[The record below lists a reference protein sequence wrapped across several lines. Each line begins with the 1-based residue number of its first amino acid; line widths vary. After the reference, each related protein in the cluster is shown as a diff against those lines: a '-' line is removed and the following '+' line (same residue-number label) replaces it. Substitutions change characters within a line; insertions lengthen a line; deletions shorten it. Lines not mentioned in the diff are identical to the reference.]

1 MGKSLLEMRRNV
13 MYTGIHHVS
22 LLVTNLKEALYFYE
36 GILGFKQNK
45 KRPQFDFPGV
55 WYDIGETQLHLIVN
69 PKGKGRRDTTVIDSR
84 DAHFAIRVNDMEK
97 LLSTLD
103 HHGVPYKNKE
113 VNKTEWHQVYVSD
126 PDGNLIEFN
135 V

>member
-1 MGKSLLEMRRNV
+1 
-13 MYTGIHHVS
+13 MYSGIHHVS
-22 LLVTNLKEALYFYE
+22 LLVTNLKESLYFYE

-55 WYDIGETQLHLIVN
+55 WYDIGNTQLHLIVN
-69 PKGKGRRDTTVIDSR
+69 NKGTARRNTTEIDSR
-84 DAHFAIRVNDMEK
+84 DGHFAIRVEDMEK
-97 LLSTLD
+97 LLKTLD
-103 HHGVPYKNKE
+103 THGVPYINKPKNK
-113 VNKTEWHQVYVSD
+113 TDWHQVFVSD

>member
-1 MGKSLLEMRRNV
+1 
-13 MYTGIHHVS
+13 MYSGIHHVS
-22 LLVTNLKEALYFYE
+22 LLVTNLKESLYFYE

-55 WYDIGETQLHLIVN
+55 WYDIGNTQLHLIVN
-69 PKGKGRRDTTVIDSR
+69 NKGTARRNTTEIDSR
-84 DAHFAIRVNDMEK
+84 DGHFAIRVEDMEK
-97 LLSTLD
+97 LLKTLD
-103 HHGVPYKNKE
+103 THGVPYINKPN
-113 VNKTEWHQVYVSD
+113 NKTDWHQVFVSD

>member
-1 MGKSLLEMRRNV
+1 
-13 MYTGIHHVS
+13 MYAGIHHVS
-22 LLVTNLKEALYFYE
+22 LLVTDLKESLYFYE

-55 WYDIGETQLHLIVN
+55 WYDIGDTQLHLIVHAE
-69 PKGKGRRDTTVIDSR
+69 GKARRNTKEIDSR
-84 DAHFAIRVNDMEK
+84 DGHFAVRVTDMDK
-97 LLSTLD
+97 LLKTLD
-103 HHGVPYKNKE
+103 AHNVPYVNKPT
-113 VNKTEWHQVYVSD
+113 NKTEWHQVFVSD